1 MSRIARSADTRE
13 SAARPKTYVPRA
25 KLVAPTPPP
34 GYKGRWIRIR
44 SGATD
49 DADNVSNREYEGYRF
64 VTAEEA
70 ARWEGTDKWRGTQ
83 DSEGIVS
90 GRKDLRFAVN
100 AVENTD
106 ARQDYYSGLAQRQMD
121 EIDANM
127 YKAASEAPGHM
138 TFREPK
144 RRTIV
149 KTGPGASKPQFA
161 DDTD

>member
-1 MSRIARSADTRE
+1 MTRVARSADTRE
-13 SAARPKTYVPRA
+13 AAARPKVYVPRA

-44 SGATD
+44 SGSFD
-49 DADNVSNREYEGYRF
+49 DAENVANREHEGYRF

-70 ARWEGTDKWRGTQ
+70 ARWEGADKWRGTQ
-83 DSEGIVS
+83 DNNGIVS

-100 AVENTD
+100 AVENTE
-106 ARQDYYSGLAQRQMD
+106 AREAYYGAQAQRQMD

-127 YKAASEAPGHM
+127 YKVAAEAPGHIK
-138 TFREPK
+138 FRDPK
-144 RRTIV
+144 RRTVV

-161 DDTD
+161 DDQD